1 MAFERSDVIIRQR
14 LRETAMLL
22 ALIMLSACQIG
33 TKISVNTVNGT
44 SVFTVTRVDGDET
57 CVQSIEVREGNGEIG
72 KTVHWAIV
80 QSMAEIQSGKAVCT
94 NVFTY
99 GLPVSGFEQVVG
111 AKPLTPGASYT
122 VSIGGAGL
130 TGSAYFTVPR

>member
-1 MAFERSDVIIRQR
+1 MAFERSNAIIRQR

-22 ALIMLSACQIG
+22 ALIMLSSCQIG
-33 TKISVNTVNGT
+33 TKVSVNTVNGT
-44 SVFTVTRVDGDET
+44 SVFTVTREDGGET
-57 CVQSIEVREGNGEIG
+57 CVRSIEVREGNGEIG
-72 KTVHWAIV
+72 KTVQWAIV
-80 QSMAEIQSGKAVCT
+80 QSIAEIQSGKAICK

-99 GLPVSGFEQVVG
+99 GELVAGFDQPVQ
-111 AKPLTPGASYT
+111 AKPLTSGASYK